1 MHMTSAGREWLKW
14 IALILMTGD
23 HVNKVIFHGAY
34 PWLTDAARVVFPIF
48 AIVFVYNLRFQ
59 EYGDHGLR
67 AATRVAIAGL
77 VVQPLHAWAFGYW
90 LPLNVLLSL
99 SAGAF
104 VCWLFSRGRW
114 LPALLLWAFAGLW
127 VDYSWWGIAVMAAAY
142 TAMRSDDR
150 STILLPLAVGSLAL
164 INGNLWAL
172 LSIPLIWLIGQAP
185 GHFPR
190 WRWTFL
196 AYYAGHLAALAIAA
210 ELLN

>member
-14 IALILMTGD
+14 IALVLMTGD
-23 HVNKVIFHGAY
+23 HVNKVLLHGAY

-48 AIVFVYNLRFQ
+48 AIVFVYNLRLD
-59 EYGDHGLR
+59 EDGDHALR
-67 AATRVAIAGL
+67 AATRLAIAGF
-77 VVQPLHAWAFGYW
+77 VVQPFHAWAFGYW

-127 VDYSWWGIAVMAAAY
+127 VDYSWWGIAVMAAAM
-142 TAMRSDDR
+142 TVFRPGHDR
-150 STILLPLAVGSLAL
+150 SIFLLPLAVASLAF
-164 INGNLWAL
+164 INGDFWAL
-172 LSIPLIWLIGQAP
+172 VSLPLIGLFARVP
-185 GHFPR
+185 GNFPR

-196 AYYAGHLAALAIAA
+196 GYYGVHLAVLAILA
-210 ELLN
+210 NY

>member
-14 IALILMTGD
+14 IALVLMTGD
-23 HVNKVIFHGAY
+23 HVNKVLLDGAY

-48 AIVFVYNLRFQ
+48 AIVFVYNLRLQ
-59 EYGDHGLR
+59 EEGDHGLR

-127 VDYSWWGIAVMAAAY
+127 VDYSWWGIAVMAAAM
-142 TAMRSDDR
+142 TVFRPGQDR
-150 STILLPLAVGSLAL
+150 SIFLLPLAVASLAV
-164 INGNLWAL
+164 INGNFWAL
-172 LSIPLIWLIGQAP
+172 ASLPLIALFARVP
-185 GHFPR
+185 GNFPR

-196 AYYAGHLAALAIAA
+196 GYYGAHLALLAILA
-210 ELLN
+210 NY

>member
-1 MHMTSAGREWLKW
+1 MHLTSAGREWLKW

-23 HVNKVIFHGAY
+23 HVNKVLLHGAY

-48 AIVFVYNLRFQ
+48 AIVFVYNLRLG
-59 EYGDHGLR
+59 EEGEHGLR
-67 AATRVAIAGL
+67 AATRLAIAGV
-77 VVQPLHAWAFGYW
+77 VVQPFHAWAFGYW

-127 VDYSWWGIAVMAAAY
+127 VDYSWWGIAVMAAAM
-142 TAMRSDDR
+142 TMFRPAHDR
-150 STILLPLAVGSLAL
+150 SIFLLPLAVASLAF
-164 INGNLWAL
+164 INGNFWAL
-172 LSIPLIWLIGQAP
+172 ASLPLIALFARAP
-185 GHFPR
+185 GNFPR

-196 AYYAGHLAALAIAA
+196 GYYGAHLALLAILA
-210 ELLN
+210 NY

>member
-14 IALILMTGD
+14 IALVLMTGD
-23 HVNKVIFHGAY
+23 HVNKVLLDGAY
-34 PWLTDAARVVFPIF
+34 PWLTDVARVVFPIF
-48 AIVFVYNLRFQ
+48 AIVFVYNLRLQ
-59 EYGDHGLR
+59 EEGDHGLR

-127 VDYSWWGIAVMAAAY
+127 VDYSWWGIAVMAAAM
-142 TAMRSDDR
+142 TVFRPGQDR
-150 STILLPLAVGSLAL
+150 SIFLLPLAVASLAF
-164 INGNLWAL
+164 INGNFWAL
-172 LSIPLIWLIGQAP
+172 ASLPLIGLFARVP
-185 GHFPR
+185 GNFPR

-196 AYYAGHLAALAIAA
+196 GYYGVHLAILAILA
-210 ELLN
+210 NY